1 MFSFLYFLFQ
11 CGLISDHLRLF
22 LQVLSHLFLF
32 VTEFSALTQ
41 TIEE

>member
-11 CGLISDHLRLF
+11 SSLISDHLRLF

-32 VTEFSALTQ
+32 FTEFSALTQ
-41 TIEE
+41 AIKE